1 MGAGVLAAGVLFYLG
16 DESTPP
22 WLTMLFDGGGVACV
36 IVAAVAAGIWTA
48 GLSRVVSVRDARAN
62 ALCFTRGQF
71 GDLEVH
77 YLDARGKWQFNAFR
91 DQSRGAAL
99 LQLECP
105 GEWARYQR
113 RYPELHVEDARMLA
127 RFDANAIRALA
138 EIEFRHGTMIA
149 DLNRDIVHDTL
160 DACAL
165 ALARMRQARES
176 AQRHREA
183 STPPPDLAA
192 SQHDTSA
199 IDRARR
205 LPTLLADLEAR
216 MQRSK
221 VGDAIDH
228 AGLILFAS
236 ENQTVA
242 PPLTTQS
249 GDR

>member
-1 MGAGVLAAGVLFYLG
+1 MGAGVVAAGILFYLG

-36 IVAAVAAGIWTA
+36 IVAGVAAGIWAA
-48 GLSRVVSVRDARAN
+48 GLRRVASVRNARPN

-71 GDLEVH
+71 GDIEVH
-77 YLDARGKWQFNAFR
+77 YLDTHGKWQFNAFR
-91 DQSRGAAL
+91 NQSRGAEL
-99 LQLECP
+99 LQLEHP

-127 RFDANAIRALA
+127 RFEANAIRALA
-138 EIEFRHGTMIA
+138 EIDFRHGAMIA

-160 DACAL
+160 DACAR

-216 MQRSK
+216 MKRSK
-221 VGDAIDH
+221 AGDSIDPT
-228 AGLILFAS
+228 GLVLFAS
-236 ENQTVA
+236 ESEPFSDHNPV
-242 PPLTTQS
+242 
-249 GDR
+249 G